1 MKTVRVMMGSLQLHQ
16 AESRCGC
23 SSLMGCVW
31 LCVRGGL
38 RNLES
43 RAVKAAEINRGEEQ
57 LATYSKENTNCRNVK
72 AKDSW
77 GRERKR
83 ESLGA

>member
-1 MKTVRVMMGSLQLHQ
+1 MQLHQ
-16 AESRCGC
+16 AESRYGC

-31 LCVRGGL
+31 LCVCGGL
-38 RNLES
+38 RNSES
-43 RAVKAAEINRGEEQ
+43 RAVKPAEINRGEEQ
-57 LATYSKENTNCRNVK
+57 LTAYSKENSNCKNVK

-83 ESLGA
+83 EPGSLKDHLEILSF